1 MKSAIF
7 VDGNK
12 FVEAG
17 FKSEEDFER
26 VVKENFKAFFGAK
39 TIYFDVK
46 GRVESRSL
54 GAAIPDGFLFDFRD
68 EENPEFYLVEVEL
81 QQHDFYKHI
90 FPQITKFFA
99 FFKNA
104 ASRNNLIERLFSFIK
119 SNPELEQEFKQYLGK
134 KEIYKALKD
143 IIENSQNILL
153 ILDGEKPELEEV
165 FETYTDT
172 WDKMVKVEILKQYV
186 SNDGK
191 VVYTL
196 TPDFQEIP
204 FVEPTAISETEGE
217 QVYTENYHLEGVDE
231 KIILIYE
238 QIKDAMLKLDSK
250 IKVNPQKYYIS
261 LRKTKNFAYIKLRKS
276 KMHIVL
282 MLPYETGRDI
292 VKKHKISMLS
302 PGIQDWYGA
311 PCFQVTLENA
321 ENLDEIINALK
332 QAYTQFGA

>member
-1 MKSAIF
+1 MKTAIF

-46 GRVESRSL
+46 GRVESKTL
-54 GAAIPDGFLFDFRD
+54 GATIPDGFLFDFRD

-90 FPQITKFFA
+90 FPQITRFFA
-99 FFKNA
+99 FFKNT

-143 IIENSQNILL
+143 IIDNSQNILL

-172 WDKMVKVEILKQYV
+172 WDKMVKVEILKQYI

-196 TPDFQEIP
+196 IPDFQEIP
-204 FVEPTAISETEGE
+204 FVEPATISETEGE
-217 QVYTENYHLEGVDE
+217 RAYTESYHLEGVDD
-231 KIILIYE
+231 KIISIYE
-238 QIKDAMLKLDSK
+238 QTKNAMLKIDSK

-282 MLPYETGRDI
+282 MLPYETGKDI
-292 VKKHKISMLS
+292 ITRHKITMLS

-311 PCFQVTLENA
+311 PCFQITLENA
-321 ENLDEIINALK
+321 ENLDEIIHALK
-332 QAYTQFGA
+332 EAYMQFGT